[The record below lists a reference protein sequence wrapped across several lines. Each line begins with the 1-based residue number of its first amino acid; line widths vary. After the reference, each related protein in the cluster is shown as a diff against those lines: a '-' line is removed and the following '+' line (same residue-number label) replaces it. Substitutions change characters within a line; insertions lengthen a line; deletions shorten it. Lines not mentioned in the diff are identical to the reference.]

1 MTNSK
6 LWLFCL
12 KKQEHVADYLAVN
25 GTGKGRL
32 PQDLKQLSSGK
43 AGGIQGLLQP
53 ADMLLREEHECV
65 SPDDISL
72 PPLPGSPDSP
82 LILSDMEV
90 EEHASPSL
98 SLHISSYRMQMGASH
113 PGEAQECGLPP
124 PAAFADTCDDKRE
137 IFSSHFE
144 RPYPQSKAEHP
155 SSSRGF
161 LEKSTAICEISA
173 EHPESMSSEMH
184 ERALQQHLQ
193 AQESLLETQEKM
205 HVDNNVTKTQNRL
218 HVSQDAYSGLRFQ
231 SGPSLAYQR
240 QIVSQEE
247 IKSTSAE
254 NSMVS
259 LAGQAPNFS
268 RLLSNVTVVEG
279 SPVTLEVEVTGFP
292 EPTLTWWVAYNDKP

>member
-43 AGGIQGLLQP
+43 VGGVQGLLQP
-53 ADMLLREEHECV
+53 ADMLLREEHECI

-137 IFSSHFE
+137 LYHALEE
-144 RPYPQSKAEHP
+144 RPGPVTHGAAGCGRQARRLTRPRKTR
-155 SSSRGF
+155 SSRVR
-161 LEKSTAICEISA
+161 SA
-173 EHPESMSSEMH
+173 PPDAAGGG
-184 ERALQQHLQ
+184 ALQH
-193 AQESLLETQEKM
+193 A
-205 HVDNNVTKTQNRL
+205 
-218 HVSQDAYSGLRFQ
+218 A
-231 SGPSLAYQR
+231 
-240 QIVSQEE
+240 
-247 IKSTSAE
+247 TSRA
-254 NSMVS
+254 
-259 LAGQAPNFS
+259 
-268 RLLSNVTVVEG
+268 
-279 SPVTLEVEVTGFP
+279 
-292 EPTLTWWVAYNDKP
+292 